1 MNRTVLLGRTTK
13 DIDLRYA
20 QSGTAVANF
29 TLAVNRNYK
38 DKQTGQ
44 YEADFIR
51 CIAFGKTA
59 ETMAQYV
66 KKGHQLGI
74 EGRIQTG
81 SYEKDGQRVY
91 TTDVVID
98 QFYFLEPR
106 KDRTQPTV
114 NEQAKDLYKTAGE
127 QVDMSDSDLPF

>member
-29 TLAVNRNYK
+29 TLAVNRNFK

-44 YEADFIR
+44 YEADLIR

-59 ETMAQYV
+59 ETIAQYV
-66 KKGHQLGI
+66 KKGHKLGI

-81 SYEKDGQRVY
+81 RYEQDAQRAY
-91 TTDVVID
+91 TTDAVID
-98 QFYFLEPR
+98 RHTYLEP
-106 KDRTQPTV
+106 
-114 NEQAKDLYKTAGE
+114 
-127 QVDMSDSDLPF
+127 